1 MERAEK
7 LKPREEVDQT
17 GFRDHPGWK
26 GQGEW
31 SKGQMSE
38 EDLSPMAGGYVSA
51 TPLSTAANHIMDRP
65 EPFTHTYRTY
75 FRPYQSGRLVMRLW
89 HSNAV
94 DSTWDQGQQAA
105 GGEPGGKW
113 RIESAYLGDG
123 GLLPDGRVEAAA
135 MIRMTFGGAEFKEV
149 EPGETFSSDEAI
161 VQVEEGHYLVFS
173 WTLTAVEP
181 GKSIPYNVEGMLATA
196 YDGPG
201 NLAGEPEADGLTLS
215 ENLLVMPSFIGS
227 YRPGAKRIVL
237 LGDSITQGVRTVKD
251 AYEYWAARFGRE
263 LAGEAGVWN
272 IGSGWGRA
280 YDAAAE
286 GSPWLHKA
294 QYADELL
301 IMLGVN
307 DIDIGERSA
316 EQLQADLLVIL
327 SRLTKRNPQMRILLS
342 TIPPFNFTENRERVW
357 RLVNVWILSQLPEGA
372 ERVFAVGDI
381 LSCSKPEEQRIK
393 PEYMS
398 DVYDPHPNGLAGRA
412 VSDALLAWYKK
423 QEQQ

>member
-1 MERAEK
+1 ME
-7 LKPREEVDQT
+7 L
-17 GFRDHPGWK
+17 
-26 GQGEW
+26 
-31 SKGQMSE
+31 
-38 EDLSPMAGGYVSA
+38 GYVSA
-51 TPLSTAANHIMDRP
+51 TPLGAAANQILNRP

-75 FRPYQSGRLVMRLW
+75 FRPYRCGRLLLRLW

-94 DSTWDQGQQAA
+94 DSTWDRGQEAT

-123 GLLPDGRVEAAA
+123 GLEPDGRVKPDS
-135 MIRMTFGGAEFKEV
+135 ITPVTFGGTGTKDV
-149 EPGETFSSDEAI
+149 LPGETFASDEVS
-161 VQVEEGHYLVFS
+161 VQVEEGHYMVFS
-173 WTLTAVEP
+173 WTLTALEP

-201 NLAGEPEADGLTLS
+201 NWAGEPEAGEAKLS
-215 ENLLVMPSFIGS
+215 ENLLVMPSFIGE
-227 YRPGAKRIVL
+227 YRPDASRFVL

-251 AYEYWAARFGRE
+251 AYEYWAARIGSK
-263 LAGEAGVWN
+263 LAGRAGVWN

-301 IMLGVN
+301 VMLGVN

-316 EQLQADLLVIL
+316 GQLMADLSALIC
-327 SRLTKRNPQMRILLS
+327 RLKERNPDMRILLS
-342 TIPPFNFTENRERVW
+342 TVPPFNFTGHREQVW
-357 RLVNVWILSQLPEGA
+357 RSVNEQILNQPPKGA
-372 ERVFAVGDI
+372 DFVYPVGDC
-381 LSCSKPEEQRIK
+381 LSCPKPEDHRIK

-398 DVYDPHPNGLAGRA
+398 DRYDPHPNGAAGQA
-412 VSDALLAWYKK
+412 VAEAFMDWYRT
-423 QEQQ
+423 QGVSGCSSRENE